1 VTAREPRVG
10 YFGASLWTTMPD
22 LKVVV
27 PRSSRW
33 LTSWPSNRRV
43 PVPAMTGKIQKWYS
57 STSLFSS
64 RVRENE
70 PVPNVRMF

>member
-1 VTAREPRVG
+1 
-10 YFGASLWTTMPD
+10 MPD

-33 LTSWPSNRRV
+33 VTSWPSNRRV

-64 RVRENE
+64 RVR
-70 PVPNVRMF
+70 